1 MRRQV
6 AVRWSAFRH
15 RRRCYGF
22 SRRSW
27 LDWPDRSLRAVAI
40 FAGVGL
46 LFPATVTFLT
56 FEANRQM
63 GPSVSAAL
71 SNLTPLFAVLPAMV
85 LLPEMPH
92 PFQAIGIVAIVIG
105 AVTLSI
111 DRRWFGMS
119 WSYWALALPIG
130 IAAIRGM
137 TQPITKLGL
146 GIWPSPFAA
155 TLICYT
161 MSRLPP
167 DHAQADGHPEIIE
180 PACCGS
186 AASELAI
193 VSGFLHFMRHSHEG
207 RCFWCRRLLRP
218 TRWLL

>member
-155 TLICYT
+155 TLICT
-161 MSRLPP
+161 RCRDCRQITPKRMAIRRSSSR
-167 DHAQADGHPEIIE
+167 
-180 PACCGS
+180 PAVVR
-186 AASELAI
+186 L
-193 VSGFLHFMRHSHEG
+193 
-207 RCFWCRRLLRP
+207 RRNLQ
-218 TRWLL
+218 